1 MTTHKVENITH
12 NMQNYSDIISDYDN
26 SDKLEESSVAYG
38 ISTHNV
44 SFENV
49 MAFLDGLAV
58 EDKVAVAGRL
68 MTKVQQ
74 EETTEQKF
82 ERLLRD
88 WKKSTKYHSSPYVYV
103 NDSNFIAI
111 AKMGEKAVPY
121 ILKEIKTQP
130 SYLYHA
136 LDLIYGQPLTSPTK
150 SNGWLLFNIDESC
163 KRWIAKFEK

>member
-1 MTTHKVENITH
+1 
-12 NMQNYSDIISDYDN
+12 MQDYNDIISKDDN
-26 SDKLEESSVAYG
+26 SNILEESPVEYG
-38 ISTHNV
+38 TSFHNV
-44 SFENV
+44 SMENV
-49 MAFLDGLAV
+49 MAFLDGLTV

-68 MTKVQQ
+68 MMKVQQ

-82 ERLLRD
+82 DRHLKD

-121 ILKEIKTQP
+121 ILQEIKSHP

-136 LDLIYGQPLTSPTK
+136 LDLIYGRPLTSPAQ

-163 KRWIAKFEK
+163 SRWIAKLEK